1 MRSIVPFVI
10 LALAAAAAP
19 VAASAAPT
27 ATVTCH
33 CFRNRS
39 FDPADPPAAD
49 PYILA
54 ATRSSLLS
62 ASFGVA
68 KGPLVKAVMTGTA
81 PEDLWVA
88 HWSAARTGR
97 TASFLLDALSE
108 TGSWRVALA
117 GTKGLSAEFE
127 AALGKGAS
135 SVELAALAVDDVLA
149 ARLGAD
155 RSGIGALRASGAT
168 SEQVIVAT
176 FLAGRL
182 KVPAAD
188 LLARFRAGKATWGT
202 LLNEAGLAPEQ
213 IEAAI
218 RGAVR

>member
-1 MRSIVPFVI
+1 MRSIALLAA

-19 VAASAAPT
+19 RASAAAP
-27 ATVTCH
+27 TVTCH

-97 TASFLLDALSE
+97 AAGWLLEALSE
-108 TGSWRVALA
+108 TGSWRAALA
-117 GTKGLSAEFE
+117 GTKGLPAEFE

-135 SVELAALAVDDVLA
+135 SVELAALAVDDVLSS
-149 ARLGAD
+149 RLGAD
-155 RSGIGALRASGAT
+155 REGLRALRAGGAT
-168 SEQVIVAT
+168 SEQLIVAT
-176 FLAGRL
+176 FLSKRL
-182 KVPAAD
+182 EVATAEI
-188 LLARFRAGKATWGT
+188 LARFKAGKATWGT
-202 LLNEAGLAPEQ
+202 LLHEAGLAPEQ
-213 IEAAI
+213 IEEAI
-218 RGAVR
+218 RAAVR